1 MEAMGASFIEKHFTL
16 DKSLPGPDHRAS
28 ITPVELK
35 ALCEGI
41 RRAEVMLGSREKFVT
56 DSERKN
62 KKVARKSIVAKKC
75 IAAGEVFTTENLI
88 CKRPGN
94 GISPI
99 HWYEVIGQKAERCFS
114 QDELVTVAGIKWEGN
129 E

>member
-1 MEAMGASFIEKHFTL
+1 M
-16 DKSLPGPDHRAS
+16 PGPDHRAS
-28 ITPVELK
+28 ITPDELQ

-62 KKVARKSIVAKKC
+62 KKVARKSIVARRN
-75 IAAGEVFTTENLI
+75 ISAGEEFSTENI
-88 CKRPGN
+88 TCKRPGS
-94 GISPI
+94 GISPV
-99 HWYEVIGQKAERCFS
+99 HWYEVIGQKAERNFEP
-114 QDELVTVAGIKWEGN
+114 DELIIVDGIAWEGN